1 MESVRALLV
10 DIDGVLTVSW
20 RPLPGAV
27 EALREIRE
35 AGLAVLLVTN
45 TTSRTRASIAGT
57 LADAGFPVSAGD
69 ILTAPAAT
77 AAYLAEHCPGARC
90 ALLNSGD
97 IAEDLDGVTVVDAAD
112 SSAVPDVVLVG
123 GAGPEFGYAALDR
136 AFGHLQRGARLVA
149 MHRNLYWRTA
159 EGLRLDSGAF
169 LAGLEQAA
177 RVEAEIT
184 GKPSRAFF
192 EAALARVGAGAGE
205 AVMVG
210 DDVESDVLA
219 AQRAGVTGV
228 LVRTGKFQ
236 PEDLRAADDRR
247 RDDQLFEQPLVD
259 LVDRPLAE
267 ERAGHDEHHE
277 RQVEQQGAAVDQTQT
292 GAEGQLGDVDDQE
305 EEGGRAEEAELAE
318 ARGQQVHRHHRA
330 ARVGDH
336 GGEAAEDAVGAGLH
350 PARAAGDRLG
360 LLFRVGRTPAP
371 DGHPGHQQQ
380 DRSDRGPYDRVV
392 RPHQEHRADDDARGD
407 RREQP
412 PQRGPVGVPPVGGDG
427 EQVTGDQ
434 NRQQHAGGGTGGQ
447 HRGEDG
453 EADRVGPAHGG
464 LRETDEQGREGE
476 CGELPAGDVPER
488 HRVHASTD
496 AMCNEP
502 GLAGPSR
509 RSGIIGGR
517 VHPS

>member
-1 MESVRALLV
+1 MESVRAVLV

-57 LADAGFPVSAGD
+57 LGDAGFPVSAGD

-236 PEDLRAADDRR
+236 PEDLRAADGT
-247 RDDQLFEQPLVD
+247 P
-259 LVDRPLAE
+259 
-267 ERAGHDEHHE
+267 
-277 RQVEQQGAAVDQTQT
+277 
-292 GAEGQLGDVDDQE
+292 
-305 EEGGRAEEAELAE
+305 
-318 ARGQQVHRHHRA
+318 
-330 ARVGDH
+330 DH
-336 GGEAAEDAVGAGLH
+336 VIDSV
-350 PARAAGDRLG
+350 
-360 LLFRVGRTPAP
+360 
-371 DGHPGHQQQ
+371 
-380 DRSDRGPYDRVV
+380 
-392 RPHQEHRADDDARGD
+392 AD
-407 RREQP
+407 
-412 PQRGPVGVPPVGGDG
+412 
-427 EQVTGDQ
+427 
-434 NRQQHAGGGTGGQ
+434 
-447 HRGEDG
+447 
-453 EADRVGPAHGG
+453 
-464 LRETDEQGREGE
+464 
-476 CGELPAGDVPER
+476 LPALLRDSAQR
-488 HRVHASTD
+488 
-496 AMCNEP
+496 
-502 GLAGPSR
+502 
-509 RSGIIGGR
+509 
-517 VHPS
+517 